1 MCWWRGGGGGARP
14 CGGGCMRGGGQRVS
28 DSVCDGGRHSPA
40 IPFTAHISQPY
51 SCVVGPLPHTAPAT
65 ASAAAAAAAAAAAY
79 ASPLSPPAFP
89 TGVPPPPVGTPLGTP
104 PSPCFGSCSCGAS
117 TASSPGACRVHE
129 RVFTCPPPPP
139 PVTCGATDRESVVGA
154 LTGGDGDL
162 AVPSN
167 DDQEVWHPRD
177 DTSEEIK
184 EESVKELLL
193 RHSCS
198 GLDFGLQKQVSIMSL
213 NLTAKID
220 EIQCHQHADTSAA
233 LHAIRSQLQELTKS
247 VESCQS
253 EVVEVKRDMVAIKH
267 EIDTLQAAKEEI
279 EELRD
284 AVDRLEEQTR
294 RRKIRLLEQASSF
307 SPTGLTC
314 FLCYAIFAAVLGM
327 FQFGYNTGVIN
338 APQSVIE
345 NFIGDCWKKR
355 YNENIDGGKQD
366 LIWSIAVSIF
376 AIGGMIG
383 GFCGGSVGNKFG
395 RKKGLLL
402 NNLLGVGGACLMGFS
417 QMSYSFE
424 MLILGRLVIGINCGL
439 NTSLVPMY
447 ISEIAPLNLRGGL
460 GTVNQLAVTIGLLL
474 SQILGIEQLLGNNSA
489 WPILLG
495 LAIVPAVMQ
504 MVLLPVCPESP
515 RYLLISRQ
523 MEDEARRALRRLRA
537 STHVEEDIEEMRAE
551 EAASQ
556 TEAHMTMFQLVRSS
570 TLRMPLTIG
579 VVMQLSQ
586 QLSGINAVL
595 YYSTSL
601 FTAAGLE
608 EWQSKYATLGVGSV
622 MVIMTLV
629 SIPLMDRAG
638 RRTLHLYGLGGMFI
652 FSIFITIS
660 LLIKEMMSWMT
671 FISVISTLCFVIFF
685 SVGPG
690 SIPWMITAELFSQGP
705 RPAAMSIA
713 VLVNWLSNFL
723 VGIGFPKMQEAF
735 ENYTFLPFS
744 VLLACFWV
752 FTYYKVPETKNKT
765 FEEISAIFQRGVD
778 RPHREY
784 LDDPR
789 LYGNFHAVT
798 SSNHLSTLNCV
809 NTLGSKPMETEH
821 AALIRELSGRAQ
833 QQSPSARSD
842 RSDGPGGLGR
852 RGSDGSNSCGG
863 SSRAESGVSSSRAS
877 SQASSPPDSSASS
890 RQSVIAQT
898 MPHPSE
904 PPV

>member
-1 MCWWRGGGGGARP
+1 MCRSVGGGTAGGVRTPP
-14 CGGGCMRGGGQRVS
+14 CGIGVCMRGGGQRVS
-28 DSVCDGGRHSPA
+28 DTSISDGGRLSPSSHSFHSPHP
-40 IPFTAHISQPY
+40 PFVQQQQSFPY
-51 SCVVGPLPHTAPAT
+51 VVVPHPLQVVPPGGT
-65 ASAAAAAAAAAAAY
+65 AAAVAAAIDHAVFT
-79 ASPLSPPAFP
+79 SPVSPPAFP
-89 TGVPPPPVGTPLGTP
+89 TGVLPPPIGTP
-104 PSPCFGSCSCGAS
+104 PSPCYGGCSCGAS

-129 RVFTCPPPPP
+129 RVITCPPPPP
-139 PVTCGATDRESVVGA
+139 LVTCGAADRDSVHGA
-154 LTGGDGDL
+154 LTGGDGEL
-162 AVPSN
+162 AVPCN
-167 DDQEVWHPRD
+167 DDQEVWPPRD

-193 RHSCS
+193 S
-198 GLDFGLQKQVSIMSL
+198 LQKQVSNMSL

-233 LHAIRSQLQELTKS
+233 LHAIRTQLQELTKS

-345 NFIGDCWKKR
+345 NFIGDCWKER
-355 YNENIDGGKQD
+355 YNKNIEGGIQD

-383 GFCGGSVGNKFG
+383 GFCGGSIGHRFG

-460 GTVNQLAVTIGLLL
+460 GTVNQLAVTVGLLL
-474 SQILGIEQLLGNNSA
+474 SQVLGIEQLLGNSNA

-515 RYLLISRQ
+515 RHLLITRQ

-537 STHVEEDIEEMRAE
+537 SAHVEEDIEEMRAE
-551 EAASQ
+551 EAANQS
-556 TEAHMTMFQLVRSS
+556 ESHMSMLQLVRSS

-579 VVMQLSQ
+579 IVMQLSQ

-744 VLLACFWV
+744 ALLACFWV

-765 FEEISAIFQRGVD
+765 FEEISAIFQRGVE
-778 RPHREY
+778 REY

-809 NTLGSKPMETEH
+809 NTLGSKPTEPEH
-821 AALIRELSGRAQ
+821 AALIRELSSRAQ
-833 QQSPSARSD
+833 QHSPSARSD
-842 RSDGPGGLGR
+842 RSEGEGGLGR
-852 RGSDGSNSCGG
+852 RGSDGSESCGG

-877 SQASSPPDSSASS
+877 SHTSSNANSSASS
-890 RQSVIAQT
+890 RQSVIAQNI
-898 MPHPSE
+898 PHPSE

>member
-1 MCWWRGGGGGARP
+1 MCWWRGGGGARP
-14 CGGGCMRGGGQRVS
+14 CGGGCMRGGGQRVF
-28 DSVCDGGRHSPA
+28 DSSCDGGHRSPA
-40 IPFTAHISQPY
+40 IPYTPQTQQPHPY
-51 SCVVGPLPHTAPAT
+51 DVVPRPLPVTAT

-79 ASPLSPPAFP
+79 ASPVSPPAFP
-89 TGVPPPPVGTPLGTP
+89 TGILPPPIGTPLGTP
-104 PSPCFGSCSCGAS
+104 SPPCYGGCSCGVS

-129 RVFTCPPPPP
+129 RVFSCPPPPP
-139 PVTCGATDRESVVGA
+139 PVTCGPTDRESVGA
-154 LTGGDGDL
+154 LAGGDGEL
-162 AVPSN
+162 AIN

-193 RHSCS
+193 RHSCD
-198 GLDFGLQKQVSIMSL
+198 GLDFSLQKQVSIMSL
-213 NLTAKID
+213 NLNAKID

-233 LHAIRSQLQELTKS
+233 LLAIRSQLQDLTKS

-294 RRKIRLLEQASSF
+294 RRKIRLLEQ
-307 SPTGLTC
+307 GLTC

-345 NFIGDCWKKR
+345 NFIGDCWKER
-355 YNENIDGGKQD
+355 YNRNIEGSKQD

-383 GFCGGSVGNKFG
+383 GFCGGIVGNRFG

-417 QMSYSFE
+417 QMLYSFE

-460 GTVNQLAVTIGLLL
+460 GTVNQLAVTVGLLL
-474 SQILGIEQLLGNNSA
+474 SQILGIEQLLGNSDA
-489 WPILLG
+489 WPLLLG

-515 RYLLISRQ
+515 RYLLMSRQ
-523 MEDEARRALRRLRA
+523 LEDEARRALRRLRA
-537 STHVEEDIEEMRAE
+537 SSHVEEDIDEMRAE

-556 TEAHMTMFQLVRSS
+556 TEAHMSMLQLVRSS
-570 TLRMPLTIG
+570 ALRMPLTIG
-579 VVMQLSQ
+579 IVMQLSQ
-586 QLSGINAVL
+586 QLSGINALVL

-638 RRTLHLYGLGGMFI
+638 RRTLHLYGLGGMFV
-652 FSIFITIS
+652 FSLFITIS

-713 VLVNWLSNFL
+713 VLVNWLSNFI
-723 VGIGFPKMQEAF
+723 VGIGFPKMQETF

-765 FEEISAIFQRGVD
+765 FEEISAIFQRGVE

-833 QQSPSARSD
+833 QQ
-842 RSDGPGGLGR
+842 
-852 RGSDGSNSCGG
+852 CKT
-863 SSRAESGVSSSRAS
+863 SSKTVATTA
-877 SQASSPPDSSASS
+877 
-890 RQSVIAQT
+890 
-898 MPHPSE
+898 
-904 PPV
+904 

>member
-1 MCWWRGGGGGARP
+1 MCRSVGGGTAGGVRTPP
-14 CGGGCMRGGGQRVS
+14 CGIGVCMRGGGQRVS
-28 DSVCDGGRHSPA
+28 DTSISDGGRLSPSSHSFHSPHP
-40 IPFTAHISQPY
+40 PFVQQQQSFPY
-51 SCVVGPLPHTAPAT
+51 VVVPHPLQVVPPGGT
-65 ASAAAAAAAAAAAY
+65 AAAVAAAIDHAVFT
-79 ASPLSPPAFP
+79 SPVSPPAFP
-89 TGVPPPPVGTPLGTP
+89 TGVLPPPIGTP
-104 PSPCFGSCSCGAS
+104 PSPCYGGCSCGAS

-129 RVFTCPPPPP
+129 RVITCPPPPP
-139 PVTCGATDRESVVGA
+139 LVTCGAADRDSVHGA
-154 LTGGDGDL
+154 LTGGDGEL
-162 AVPSN
+162 AVPCN
-167 DDQEVWHPRD
+167 DDQEVWPPRD

-193 RHSCS
+193 S
-198 GLDFGLQKQVSIMSL
+198 LQKQVSNMSL

-233 LHAIRSQLQELTKS
+233 LHAIRTQLQELTKS

-294 RRKIRLLEQASSF
+294 RRKIRLLEQ
-307 SPTGLTC
+307 GLTC

-345 NFIGDCWKKR
+345 NFIGDCWKER
-355 YNENIDGGKQD
+355 YNKNIEGGIQD

-383 GFCGGSVGNKFG
+383 GFCGGSIGHRFG

-460 GTVNQLAVTIGLLL
+460 GTVNQLAVTVGLLL
-474 SQILGIEQLLGNNSA
+474 SQVLGIEQLLGNSNA

-515 RYLLISRQ
+515 RHLLITRQ

-537 STHVEEDIEEMRAE
+537 SAHVEEDIEEMRAE
-551 EAASQ
+551 EAANQS
-556 TEAHMTMFQLVRSS
+556 ESHMSMLQLVRSS

-579 VVMQLSQ
+579 IVMQLSQ

-744 VLLACFWV
+744 ALLACFWV

-765 FEEISAIFQRGVD
+765 FEEISAIFQRGVERFD
-778 RPHREY
+778 RGHTNPVEVSEAKNDSEVKTDSY
-784 LDDPR
+784 L
-789 LYGNFHAVT
+789 
-798 SSNHLSTLNCV
+798 
-809 NTLGSKPMETEH
+809 
-821 AALIRELSGRAQ
+821 
-833 QQSPSARSD
+833 
-842 RSDGPGGLGR
+842 
-852 RGSDGSNSCGG
+852 
-863 SSRAESGVSSSRAS
+863 
-877 SQASSPPDSSASS
+877 
-890 RQSVIAQT
+890 
-898 MPHPSE
+898 
-904 PPV
+904 